1 MLLQFLLLSLCVSVA
16 TAKVITGVFNSFDS
30 LTWTRAGNYA
40 YKGPNRPTWNAVLG
54 WSLDGTS
61 ANPGD
66 TFTLNMPCVLNLLPI
81 KHLLI

>member
-30 LTWTRAGNYA
+30 LTWTKLVIN